1 MNKKTKIQRQLRE
14 CKEQDLVVYDPLGMS
29 KYSFFINQLKMLLT
43 KTSYVTLIMI
53 RHD

>member
-1 MNKKTKIQRQLRE
+1 MDKKTKLQRQI
-14 CKEQDLVVYDPLGMS
+14 KESNDKDIIVYDPLGMS
-29 KYSFFINQLKMLLT
+29 KYSFFITQLKMLLT